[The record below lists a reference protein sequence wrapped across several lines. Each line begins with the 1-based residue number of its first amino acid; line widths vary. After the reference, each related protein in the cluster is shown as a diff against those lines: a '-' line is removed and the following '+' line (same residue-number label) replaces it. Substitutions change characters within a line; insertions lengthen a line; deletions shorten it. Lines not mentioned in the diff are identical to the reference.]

1 MDSNDALMQQDV
13 TDAAQE
19 EPDAAPDTP
28 RSDHSLSID
37 PPSDPEPQP
46 WRAPWTQLRCFYG
59 RLGGA
64 FGWRYVATVSLT
76 YGVNQGVGEALLFG
90 AQKPD
95 VLGARGCFGLMTLT
109 SLAVLLPAAAGWLG
123 ERRDDGAAGAR
134 AAPPELDAQ
143 RSAVFRCAGATCATS
158 LAIGNLQAFYRRD
171 DADAVVGSLTVG
183 LGLCLSLFIFR
194 GLKTISRD
202 LASAAVF
209 IFLSGALSPAT
220 EVMFAWFHDDE
231 KDDGNCA
238 KRCAE
243 GDEDCGWARDRG
255 YPCIGSVY
263 YGYMRATGRVF
274 GLVGIILYNKYLSR
288 WPYRRVF
295 ALGYLVTFLANLLD
309 LVWVTRT
316 NLALGLDDEF
326 FLLGLE
332 VVQPVVS
339 RLASMPMFVL
349 AAKLCPANVEAT
361 LFALLMGLSNFG
373 SVVGIYNGVALL
385 HLFGGVDAPEFP
397 RLSAFVATRTLC
409 YLAPFALVFVL
420 VPAGGPDDDAD
431 DDDGPAALELVG
443 TDSAE
448 ERALVSRWVSL
459 RRMAAR

>member
-1 MDSNDALMQQDV
+1 
-13 TDAAQE
+13 
-19 EPDAAPDTP
+19 
-28 RSDHSLSID
+28 
-37 PPSDPEPQP
+37 
-46 WRAPWTQLRCFYG
+46 
-59 RLGGA
+59 
-64 FGWRYVATVSLT
+64 WRYVATVSLT

-90 AQKPD
+90 AQKYFFLDDLGLSAARASQLDGFSNIPWQIKAVYGMASDSYALWGGLRKAPYMVCAGVGGVLAALALGAARTRNVGAVALLLVVANLSIASPDVMVDGATAERCRTHPKLAADLQSLSWGSLYATSLLANVAMGYLVQPD

-123 ERRDDGAAGAR
+123 E
-134 AAPPELDAQ
+134 
-143 RSAVFRCAGATCATS
+143 
-158 LAIGNLQAFYRRD
+158 
-171 DADAVVGSLTVG
+171 
-183 LGLCLSLFIFR
+183 
-194 GLKTISRD
+194 TISRD

-238 KRCAE
+238 KR
-243 GDEDCGWARDRG
+243 
-255 YPCIGSVY
+255 VY

-385 HLFGGVDAPEFP
+385 HL
-397 RLSAFVATRTLC
+397 
-409 YLAPFALVFVL
+409 
-420 VPAGGPDDDAD
+420 
-431 DDDGPAALELVG
+431 
-443 TDSAE
+443 
-448 ERALVSRWVSL
+448 
-459 RRMAAR
+459 